1 MSMPTRQLTK
11 DTNEEGVLEEVES
24 EAEVEVIP
32 ETKANAYPHCHP
44 TNAHGV

>member
-1 MSMPTRQLTK
+1 MSVPTRQLTK
-11 DTNEEGVLEEVES
+11 DTNEEVVLEEVEA

-32 ETKANAYPHCHP
+32 ETKANAHP